1 MPARDGPGGS
11 ERRTLARDGM
21 QSAINYTLV
30 RRRGRRGVAL
40 RVDSAGLTVSAP
52 LTVPLSQIESAIAES
67 ERWVRRKLAVWLTRQ
82 VPLQRW
88 ETGATLPF
96 LGESLTLDVRVA
108 GRAVVGREGSRLLVG
123 ARSLEAETV
132 RRAVVGWYRR
142 SALAHFTERAHELA
156 RQALLDPPRVML
168 SSAQARWGSCNSRR
182 EVRLTWRL
190 VKAPPPL
197 IDYVICHE
205 LAHLRHMNHSP
216 AFWSEVERLCPDH
229 RHLRVQL
236 VETDHLYRS
245 F

>member
-1 MPARDGPGGS
+1 MPAHDGPGGR
-11 ERRTLARDGM
+11 ERRTLARDGV
-21 QSAINYTLV
+21 QGAIDYTLV

-40 RVDSAGLTVSAP
+40 RVDSSGLTVSAP
-52 LTVPLSQIESAIAES
+52 LTLPLSQVESAIVES
-67 ERWVRRKLAVWLTRQ
+67 ERWVRRKLEIWLLRQ
-82 VPLQRW
+82 VPPQRW
-88 ETGATLPF
+88 EAGATLPF
-96 LGESLTLDVRVA
+96 LGESLALDVRLA

-123 ARSLEAETV
+123 ARSLEPEVV

-142 SALAHFTERAHELA
+142 SALSHFTERAHQLA
-156 RQALLDPPRVML
+156 RAALLDPPRVML

-182 EVRLTWRL
+182 EVRLSWRL
-190 VKAPPPL
+190 VKAPPPI

-229 RHLRVQL
+229 RLLQARL

>member
-1 MPARDGPGGS
+1 MPAREQKSTS
-11 ERRTLARDGM
+11 ERRTLVKDGM
-21 QSAINYTLV
+21 QGAIDYTLV

-52 LTVPLSQIESAIAES
+52 LSLPLWQVESAIAES
-67 ERWVRRKLAVWLTRQ
+67 ERWVRRKLAVWLARQ
-82 VPLQRW
+82 VPTQQW
-88 ETGATLPF
+88 EAGATLPF
-96 LGESLTLDVRVA
+96 LGAGLALELRVA
-108 GRAVVGREGSRLLVG
+108 GRAMVKRDGGVLAVA
-123 ARSLEAETV
+123 ARSLEPDAV

-142 SALAHFTERAHELA
+142 VALAHFTDRAHQLA

-168 SSAQARWGSCNSRR
+168 SSAQTRWGSCNSRR
-182 EVRLTWRL
+182 EVRLSWRL
-190 VKAPPPL
+190 VKAPPPV

-229 RHLRVQL
+229 ERRRAEL